1 MEKIINGFNVC
12 GNNGNNGKP
21 KKILYTIEEKYSNN
35 NFNEC
40 NIKKEIKEKDKII
53 KSVSFS
59 GGGYNC
65 VYHLGVVKYIFENTR
80 LFENTIYLGAS
91 GGAGIIG
98 IILCYE
104 NDHERLKIV
113 DTIISEIIKFRGM
126 KLKLHEQVDK
136 YSKLIESYITK
147 ERFEKY
153 IKNKKRCHISVT
165 EITRFIPKNHVICDF
180 DNYEIYLETLRASAC
195 IPFILDS
202 KFRKINNKT
211 YLDGGLTNNM
221 PILDENTIRI
231 SCIIYPFLRADVYP
245 KIISDIKYSF
255 IAPEMNYILNMY
267 NLGYSNIE
275 VFCKDK
281 KKYID
286 QVIADDRLINDI
298 KKIINNDDF
307 LN

>member
-1 MEKIINGFNVC
+1 MNGFNVC
-12 GNNGNNGKP
+12 GNNGNNRNNGKP

-104 NDHERLKIV
+104 NDQDRHKVI
-113 DTIISEIIKFRGM
+113 DTIINEIIKFRRM
-126 KLKLHEQVDK
+126 RLKLHEQVDK

-147 ERFEKY
+147 DRFEKY
-153 IKNKKRCHISVT
+153 IMNKKRCHISVT
-165 EITRFIPKNHVICDF
+165 DITGFLPRNTVICDF
-180 DNYEIYLETLRASAC
+180 DNYENYLDTIRASAC
-195 IPFILDS
+195 IPFILDN
-202 KFRKINNKT
+202 KLRRINNRT
-211 YLDGGLTNNM
+211 YLDGGLTNNI
-221 PILDENTIRI
+221 PVLDEHTIRI
-231 SCIIYPFLRADVYP
+231 SCIRYPFLRADVYP
-245 KIISDIKYSF
+245 RIISDIKYSF

-275 VFCKDK
+275 YYCKDK
-281 KKYID
+281 KKIID
-286 QVIADDRLINDI
+286 QVIAHDNLIRDI
-298 KKIINNDDF
+298 ERIINNDDF